1 MNKITS
7 ILEDYITNEFKN
19 NKDFYKDFFDEDLV
33 KGVEDFD
40 KYLKR
45 VDIDSIDIKW
55 LVDMS
60 NYHYEYAIFK
70 LSQDKNNE
78 TLEHL
83 SKSCQ
88 YGFLAID
95 YGSRSCGCFEDKN
108 PFIVQNKA
116 VFIMSNLLLTN
127 NMDEFLIVANHLIDS
142 LNGESCIIKKGY
154 KQSSISWMILEMVSL
169 YLDKPITLHKL
180 LAPEL
185 QSSFK
190 EIIENFDTDDLIEV
204 EKLIYLLCD
213 IHIDIAQQNYEIHY
227 EEQYGEEPDFQGL
240 KYKELFLVALYQLP
254 FEVLVWLKLRELKGL
269 QNPDF
274 KNTPKEFIHPLLQTK
289 LSQLYMNL
297 EKVELNN
304 ELTYAKKLI
313 EKLKKQCPDMDKESV
328 ENKSLKQTIQQPKP
342 APKTGRYQA
351 TLPKEHPQYETLKAD
366 PNAYRTYKEG
376 EIIDNRGLETYDLKN
391 IEWICIE

>member
-1 MNKITS
+1 MKTQIAKFQS
-7 ILEDYITNEFKN
+7 QLEHEFQED
-19 NKDFYKDFFDEDLV
+19 KDFYKDFFDEDLV

-60 NYHYEYAIFK
+60 NYHYEYSIFK
-70 LSQDKNNE
+70 LSQDKKDE

-88 YGFLAID
+88 YGFLALD

-116 VFIMSNLLLTN
+116 VFIMSNLLLTS
-127 NMDEFLIVANHLIDS
+127 NMDEFSIVANHLIDS

-185 QSSFK
+185 QSPFK
-190 EIIENFDTDDLIEV
+190 EVIENFDTDDLTKIE
-204 EKLIYLLCD
+204 KSIHLLCD
-213 IHIDIAQQNYEIHY
+213 AHIAQAQLDYEIHY

-254 FEVLVWLKLRELKGL
+254 FEVLVWLHLRELKGL

-289 LSQLYMNL
+289 ISQLYMNL

-304 ELTYAKKLI
+304 ELIYAKKLI
-313 EKLKKQCPDMDKESV
+313 EKLKEQCPDMDKESV
-328 ENKSLKQTIQQPKP
+328 ENKSLKQATTQVKP
-342 APKTGRYQA
+342 APKTGHYQA
-351 TLPKEHPQYETLKAD
+351 TLPKDHPQYETLKAD

-376 EIIDNRGLETYDLKN
+376 EMFCNDKLKAYEFEK
-391 IEWICIE
+391 IEWVLVE